1 LICQEKKLKQLEEE
15 VTNLREQNDTLREE
29 NKRTLSEFES
39 WRRKAQT
46 LLAKRSNNSIL
57 QQSIGTPTL
66 NKENLIVN
74 DTIQIDD
81 TFNTSGGGGGG
92 AKNTS
97 ACNVSDNPL
106 NEKVDESDLK
116 LLEDLSRLD
125 ESGTKTT
132 GSQRFVITY
141 FF

>member
-1 LICQEKKLKQLEEE
+1 MA
-15 VTNLREQNDTLREE
+15 NLREQNDTLREE

-81 TFNTSGGGGGG
+81 TFNTSGGGGVG

-141 FF
+141 FFKFNYQIHDRIF

>member
-15 VTNLREQNDTLREE
+15 VANLREQNDTLREE

-39 WRRKAQT
+39 WRRKAQA
-46 LLAKRSNNSIL
+46 LFAKRSNNSIL

>member
-15 VTNLREQNDTLREE
+15 VANLREQNDTLREE

-46 LLAKRSNNSIL
+46 LFAKRSNNSIL

-74 DTIQIDD
+74 GTIQIDD
-81 TFNTSGGGGGG
+81 TFNTSGGG